1 LPGDLV
7 LSPEMR
13 DHHRERH
20 YTDAVTEE
28 AEGQVIEETETD
40 ELDAETQALRQ
51 LALAQVR
58 QYGDPVL
65 RMRAR
70 EVTSFD
76 DDLQRLV
83 TRMRQLMHDAR
94 GVGLAATQVGIL
106 QRVFVFQKAED
117 DVVAVVNPT
126 LTELSDETE
135 IEDEGCLSLQGV
147 TMPVER
153 HLRVTLEGKDPEG
166 NAVRYELE
174 GHPARVAQHELDH
187 LDGTLILDRTT
198 DEARKEALAT
208 LRPRPILAGV

>member
-1 LPGDLV
+1 
-7 LSPEMR
+7 M
-13 DHHRERH
+13 
-20 YTDAVTEE
+20 TEQ

-40 ELDAETQALRQ
+40 ELDAETQARRQ
-51 LALAQVR
+51 LALAQIR

-65 RMRAR
+65 RMPAR

-76 DDLQRLV
+76 EDLQRLV

-106 QRVFVFQKAED
+106 QRVFVFQKGED
-117 DVVAVVNPT
+117 DEVAVVNPT
-126 LTELSDETE
+126 LIELSDETE

-153 HLRVTLEGKDPEG
+153 HLRVTLAGKDPEG

-198 DEARKEALAT
+198 DEARKDALAT

>member
-1 LPGDLV
+1 
-7 LSPEMR
+7 MN
-13 DHHRERH
+13 
-20 YTDAVTEE
+20 EE
-28 AEGQVIEETETD
+28 IEGQVIED
-40 ELDAETQALRQ
+40 SAELDAETLARRQ

-65 RMRAR
+65 RMRAH

-76 DDLQRLV
+76 EDLQRLA
-83 TRMRQLMHDAR
+83 TRMKQLMHDAR

-106 QRVFVFQKAED
+106 QRVFVFQKGED

-126 LTELSDETE
+126 LVDLSDETE
-135 IEDEGCLSLQGV
+135 IEDEGCLSIQGV

-153 HLRVTLEGKDPEG
+153 HLRVSVEGKDEDG
-166 NAVRYELE
+166 NDLRFELE

-198 DEARKEALAT
+198 DEARKEALAV

>member
-1 LPGDLV
+1 
-7 LSPEMR
+7 
-13 DHHRERH
+13 
-20 YTDAVTEE
+20 VTEE

-40 ELDAETQALRQ
+40 ELDAETQARRQ

-65 RMRAR
+65 RMPAR

-83 TRMRQLMHDAR
+83 TRMRQLMQDAR

-106 QRVFVFQKAED
+106 QRVFVFQKGED

-153 HLRVTLEGKDPEG
+153 NLRVTLEGKDPEG
-166 NAVRYELE
+166 NDVRFELE

-198 DEARKEALAT
+198 DEARKEALAI

>member
-7 LSPEMR
+7 LSPETR

>member
-1 LPGDLV
+1 MD
-7 LSPEMR
+7 
-13 DHHRERH
+13 
-20 YTDAVTEE
+20 EE
-28 AEGQVIEETETD
+28 IEGQVIED
-40 ELDAETQALRQ
+40 SAELDAETQARRQ

-65 RMRAR
+65 RMRAH

-76 DDLQRLV
+76 EDLQRLA
-83 TRMRQLMHDAR
+83 TRMKQLMHDAR

-106 QRVFVFQKAED
+106 QRVFVFQKGED

-126 LTELSDETE
+126 LSDLSDETE
-135 IEDEGCLSLQGV
+135 IEDEGCLSIQGV

-153 HLRVTLEGKDPEG
+153 HLHVSLEGKDEEG
-166 NAVRYELE
+166 NDLRFELE

-198 DEARKEALAT
+198 DEARKEALAV

>member
-1 LPGDLV
+1 VPL
-7 LSPEMR
+7 
-13 DHHRERH
+13 

>member
-1 LPGDLV
+1 
-7 LSPEMR
+7 MN
-13 DHHRERH
+13 
-20 YTDAVTEE
+20 EE
-28 AEGQVIEETETD
+28 IEGQVIED
-40 ELDAETQALRQ
+40 SAELDAETQARRQ

-65 RMRAR
+65 RMRAH

-76 DDLQRLV
+76 EDLQRLA
-83 TRMRQLMHDAR
+83 TRMKQLMRDAR

-106 QRVFVFQKAED
+106 QRVFVFQKGED

-126 LTELSDETE
+126 LVDLSDETE
-135 IEDEGCLSLQGV
+135 IEDEGCLSIQGV

-153 HLRVTLEGKDPEG
+153 HLRVSLEGKDEEG
-166 NAVRYELE
+166 NDVRLELE

-187 LDGTLILDRTT
+187 LDGALILDRTT
-198 DEARKEALAT
+198 DEARKEALAV

>member
-1 LPGDLV
+1 
-7 LSPEMR
+7 MN
-13 DHHRERH
+13 
-20 YTDAVTEE
+20 EE
-28 AEGQVIEETETD
+28 IEGQVIED
-40 ELDAETQALRQ
+40 SAELDAETQARRQ

-65 RMRAR
+65 RMRAH

-76 DDLQRLV
+76 EDLQRLA
-83 TRMRQLMHDAR
+83 TRMKQLMRDAR

-106 QRVFVFQKAED
+106 QRVFVFQKGED

-126 LTELSDETE
+126 LSDLSDETE
-135 IEDEGCLSLQGV
+135 IEDEGCLSIQGV

-153 HLRVTLEGKDPEG
+153 HLHVSLEGKDEEG
-166 NAVRYELE
+166 NDVRFELE

-198 DEARKEALAT
+198 DEARKEALAV

>member
-1 LPGDLV
+1 
-7 LSPEMR
+7 MN
-13 DHHRERH
+13 
-20 YTDAVTEE
+20 EE
-28 AEGQVIEETETD
+28 IEGQVIED
-40 ELDAETQALRQ
+40 SAELDAETQARRQ

-65 RMRAR
+65 RMRAH
-70 EVTSFD
+70 EVASFD
-76 DDLQRLV
+76 EDLQRLA
-83 TRMRQLMHDAR
+83 TRMKQLMHDAR

-106 QRVFVFQKAED
+106 QRVFVFQKGED

-126 LTELSDETE
+126 LADLSDETE
-135 IEDEGCLSLQGV
+135 IEDEGCLSIQGV

-153 HLRVTLEGKDPEG
+153 HLRVSLEGKDEEG
-166 NAVRYELE
+166 NDVRFELE

-198 DEARKEALAT
+198 DEARKEALAV

>member
-1 LPGDLV
+1 
-7 LSPEMR
+7 MN
-13 DHHRERH
+13 
-20 YTDAVTEE
+20 EE
-28 AEGQVIEETETD
+28 IEGQVIED
-40 ELDAETQALRQ
+40 SAELDAETQARRQ

-65 RMRAR
+65 RMRAH

-76 DDLQRLV
+76 EDLQRLA
-83 TRMRQLMHDAR
+83 TRMKQLMHDAR

-106 QRVFVFQKAED
+106 QRVFVFQKGED

-126 LTELSDETE
+126 LVDLSDETE
-135 IEDEGCLSLQGV
+135 IEDEGCLSIQGV

-153 HLRVTLEGKDPEG
+153 HLRVSVEGKDEKG
-166 NAVRYELE
+166 NDLRFELE

-187 LDGTLILDRTT
+187 LNGTLILDRTT
-198 DEARKEALAT
+198 DEARKEALAV

>member
-1 LPGDLV
+1 MD
-7 LSPEMR
+7 
-13 DHHRERH
+13 
-20 YTDAVTEE
+20 EE
-28 AEGQVIEETETD
+28 VEGQVIED
-40 ELDAETQALRQ
+40 SAELDAETQARRQ

-65 RMRAR
+65 RMRAP

-76 DDLQRLV
+76 EDLQRLA
-83 TRMRQLMHDAR
+83 TRMKQLMHDAR

-106 QRVFVFQKAED
+106 QRVFVFQKGED

-126 LTELSDETE
+126 LSDLSDETE
-135 IEDEGCLSLQGV
+135 IEDEGCLSIQGV

-153 HLRVTLEGKDPEG
+153 HLRVSLEGKDEEG
-166 NAVRYELE
+166 NELRFELE
-174 GHPARVAQHELDH
+174 GHPARVTQHELDH

-198 DEARKEALAT
+198 DQARKEALAV

>member
-1 LPGDLV
+1 MD
-7 LSPEMR
+7 
-13 DHHRERH
+13 
-20 YTDAVTEE
+20 EE
-28 AEGQVIEETETD
+28 IEGQVIED
-40 ELDAETQALRQ
+40 SAELDAETQARRQ

-65 RMRAR
+65 RMRAH

-76 DDLQRLV
+76 EDLQRLA
-83 TRMRQLMHDAR
+83 TRMKQLMHDAR

-106 QRVFVFQKAED
+106 QRVFVFQKGED

-126 LTELSDETE
+126 LVDLSDETE
-135 IEDEGCLSLQGV
+135 IEDEGCLSIQGV

-153 HLRVTLEGKDPEG
+153 HLRVSVEGKDEEG
-166 NAVRYELE
+166 DDLRFELE

-187 LDGTLILDRTT
+187 LDGALILDRTT
-198 DEARKEALAT
+198 DEARKEALAV

>member
-1 LPGDLV
+1 
-7 LSPEMR
+7 MN
-13 DHHRERH
+13 
-20 YTDAVTEE
+20 EE
-28 AEGQVIEETETD
+28 IEGQVIED
-40 ELDAETQALRQ
+40 SAELDAETQARRQ

-65 RMRAR
+65 RMRAH

-76 DDLQRLV
+76 EDLQRLA
-83 TRMRQLMHDAR
+83 TRMKQLMHDAR

-106 QRVFVFQKAED
+106 QRVFVFQKGED

-126 LTELSDETE
+126 LVDLSDETE
-135 IEDEGCLSLQGV
+135 IEDEGCLSIQGV

-153 HLRVTLEGKDPEG
+153 HLRVSVEGKDEDG
-166 NAVRYELE
+166 NDLRFELE

-198 DEARKEALAT
+198 DEARKEALAV

>member
-1 LPGDLV
+1 MD
-7 LSPEMR
+7 
-13 DHHRERH
+13 
-20 YTDAVTEE
+20 EE
-28 AEGQVIEETETD
+28 IEGQVIED
-40 ELDAETQALRQ
+40 SVELDAETQARRQ

-65 RMRAR
+65 RMRAH

-76 DDLQRLV
+76 EDLQRLA
-83 TRMRQLMHDAR
+83 TRMKQLMHDAR

-106 QRVFVFQKAED
+106 QRVFVFKKGEE

-126 LTELSDETE
+126 LSDLSDETE
-135 IEDEGCLSLQGV
+135 IEDEGCLSIQGV

-153 HLRVTLEGKDPEG
+153 HLRVSLEGKDEEG
-166 NAVRYELE
+166 NDLRFELE

-187 LDGTLILDRTT
+187 LEGTLILDRTT
-198 DEARKEALAT
+198 DEARKEALAV

>member
-1 LPGDLV
+1 MD
-7 LSPEMR
+7 
-13 DHHRERH
+13 
-20 YTDAVTEE
+20 EE
-28 AEGQVIEETETD
+28 IEGQVIED
-40 ELDAETQALRQ
+40 SAELDAETQARRQ

-65 RMRAR
+65 RMRAH

-76 DDLQRLV
+76 EDLQRLA
-83 TRMRQLMHDAR
+83 TRMKQLMQDAR

-106 QRVFVFQKAED
+106 QRVFVFQKGED

-126 LTELSDETE
+126 LSDLSDETE
-135 IEDEGCLSLQGV
+135 IEDEGCLSIQGV

-153 HLRVTLEGKDPEG
+153 HLRVSLEGKDEEG
-166 NAVRYELE
+166 NDLRFELD

-198 DEARKEALAT
+198 DEARKEALAV

>member
-1 LPGDLV
+1 MD
-7 LSPEMR
+7 
-13 DHHRERH
+13 
-20 YTDAVTEE
+20 EE
-28 AEGQVIEETETD
+28 IEGQVIED
-40 ELDAETQALRQ
+40 SAELDAETQARRQ

-65 RMRAR
+65 RMRAH

-76 DDLQRLV
+76 EDLQRLS
-83 TRMRQLMHDAR
+83 TRMKQLMRDAR

-106 QRVFVFQKAED
+106 QRVFVFQKGED

-126 LTELSDETE
+126 LSDLGDETE
-135 IEDEGCLSLQGV
+135 IEDEGCLSIQGV

-153 HLRVTLEGKDPEG
+153 HLRVSLEGKDEEG
-166 NAVRYELE
+166 NDVRFELE

-198 DEARKEALAT
+198 DEARKEALAV

>member
-1 LPGDLV
+1 MD
-7 LSPEMR
+7 
-13 DHHRERH
+13 
-20 YTDAVTEE
+20 EE
-28 AEGQVIEETETD
+28 IEGQVIED
-40 ELDAETQALRQ
+40 SAELDAETQARRQ

-65 RMRAR
+65 RMRAH

-76 DDLQRLV
+76 EDLQRLA
-83 TRMRQLMHDAR
+83 TRMKQLMHDAR

-106 QRVFVFQKAED
+106 QRVFVFQKGED

-126 LTELSDETE
+126 LSDLSDETE
-135 IEDEGCLSLQGV
+135 IEDEGCLSIQGV

-153 HLRVTLEGKDPEG
+153 HLRVSLEGKDEEG
-166 NAVRYELE
+166 NDVQFELE

-198 DEARKEALAT
+198 DEARKEALAV

>member
-1 LPGDLV
+1 
-7 LSPEMR
+7 M
-13 DHHRERH
+13 
-20 YTDAVTEE
+20 AEE
-28 AEGQVIEETETD
+28 IEGQVIED
-40 ELDAETQALRQ
+40 SAELDAETQARRQ

-65 RMRAR
+65 RMRAH

-76 DDLQRLV
+76 EDLQRLA
-83 TRMRQLMHDAR
+83 TRMKQLMHDAR

-106 QRVFVFQKAED
+106 QRVFVFQKGED

-126 LTELSDETE
+126 LSDLSDETE
-135 IEDEGCLSLQGV
+135 IEDEGCLSIQGV

-153 HLRVTLEGKDPEG
+153 NLRVSLEGKDEEG
-166 NAVRYELE
+166 NDLRFELE

-198 DEARKEALAT
+198 DEARKEALAV